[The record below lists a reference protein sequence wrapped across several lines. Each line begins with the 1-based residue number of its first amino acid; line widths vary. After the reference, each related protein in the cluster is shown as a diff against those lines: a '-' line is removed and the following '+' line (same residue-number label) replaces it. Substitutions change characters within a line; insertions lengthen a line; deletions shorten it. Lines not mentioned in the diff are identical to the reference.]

1 MRILKLCAITLLV
14 LVVLSFIVHFNEL
27 LNYVGNAIIALLPI
41 IITIVANR
49 YTYRT
54 IFR

>member
-27 LNYVGNAIIALLPI
+27 LNYVGNSIVALLPI
-41 IITIVANR
+41 IITIAAIIWLMK
-49 YTYRT
+49 T